1 LRIEAFVAI
10 YQYMKN
16 KLPTL
21 ILLPIAAVAILSSGC
36 QAPSQAG
43 MVYSRSEA
51 QTPLTV
57 HYGTVIKAAQV
68 QIQDEETGTG
78 AAIGAIVGGIIGS
91 TIGGGDG
98 KKLATTGGVLAGA
111 AAGSAIEQAGKT
123 KVALEVEVELDDG
136 RLMVIVQELD
146 PNLQLYPGARVRVIE
161 SGYGRYRVRN

>member
-1 LRIEAFVAI
+1 MI
-10 YQYMKN
+10 
-16 KLPTL
+16 LPSVLAPSVLFT
-21 ILLPIAAVAILSSGC
+21 GC
-36 QAPSQAG
+36 ETTSQAG

-57 HYGTVIKAAQV
+57 HYGTVIQVAQV
-68 QIQDEETGTG
+68 QIAAEETGTG

-98 KKLATTGGVLAGA
+98 KKLATTGGVIAGA
-111 AAGSAIEQAGKT
+111 AAGSAIEQNRNTKT
-123 KVALEVEVELDDG
+123 ALEVEVELDDG

-146 PNLQLYPGARVRVIE
+146 PALQLYPGARVRVIE